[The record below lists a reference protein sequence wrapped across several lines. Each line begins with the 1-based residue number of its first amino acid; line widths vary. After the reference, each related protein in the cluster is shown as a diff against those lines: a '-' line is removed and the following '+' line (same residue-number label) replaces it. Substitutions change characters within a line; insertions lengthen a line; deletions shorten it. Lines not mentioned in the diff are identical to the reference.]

1 MKPFKSNNPALRAFL
16 TGSLAFSMTLLAACA
31 TNGTIDIPK
40 EASRNADDL
49 LIIDC
54 LLPGQVRKL
63 GSYSTYLTARRPIK
77 TSASDCEIRGGEY
90 VAFDRADYATALKIW
105 LPVAQSGDA
114 EAQTYVGEIF
124 EKGLGL
130 QSDYKL
136 AVQWY
141 TKAAEQDF
149 SRAQINL
156 GNLYEKGLGVV
167 QDKAIALNWYR
178 RASGMKNDDLLYA
191 STVEVNSVAQK
202 ELDALKDEVRAK
214 NQQLESMQSRLARTQ
229 LQLKDGKKALVKAE
243 KSQKEKELELFAQES
258 KAIHE
263 QSRETIKALRLALSK
278 TKADVALQKA
288 ELATLSYDAESMSSE
303 IDTTNEEV
311 TQTEMLVASNGDAPS
326 IEIIDPPMAL
336 MRGIPTI
343 RLRSGTKEK
352 EIVGKIKAPAGLK
365 DFKVNG
371 RVTQVDDY
379 SLFWVNVPVNTI
391 RTTIKLEATDKKGR
405 NVSFDFSLVTAKK
418 QLAQS
423 TQTSKSAPL
432 RATKNMNLGKYHAL
446 IIGNNRYAY
455 YPDLET
461 PKNDVTEAEQLLRT
475 KFGFKTT
482 TLLNATRYDILS
494 ALNTLRTELTDQ
506 DNLLI
511 YYAGHGELDD
521 ANSRGYWLPVDAEPG
536 NTTNWISNVSIS
548 DILNTMP
555 AKHVLVVADS
565 CYAGTLS
572 MASVPR
578 INETMTDEAHDE
590 WIKIMSKA
598 RARTVLTSGGIAP
611 VLDGGGS
618 GHSVFSQAFL
628 EVLNK
633 SNGITEGHAV
643 YRDVLGKVRRRAL
656 ELNHEQV
663 PEYAPARFA
672 GHEAGEFFFQSI

>member
-1 MKPFKSNNPALRAFL
+1 
-16 TGSLAFSMTLLAACA
+16 
-31 TNGTIDIPK
+31 
-40 EASRNADDL
+40 
-49 LIIDC
+49 
-54 LLPGQVRKL
+54 
-63 GSYSTYLTARRPIK
+63 
-77 TSASDCEIRGGEY
+77 
-90 VAFDRADYATALKIW
+90 
-105 LPVAQSGDA
+105 
-114 EAQTYVGEIF
+114 
-124 EKGLGL
+124 
-130 QSDYKL
+130 
-136 AVQWY
+136 
-141 TKAAEQDF
+141 
-149 SRAQINL
+149 
-156 GNLYEKGLGVV
+156 
-167 QDKAIALNWYR
+167 
-178 RASGMKNDDLLYA
+178 
-191 STVEVNSVAQK
+191 
-202 ELDALKDEVRAK
+202 
-214 NQQLESMQSRLARTQ
+214 
-229 LQLKDGKKALVKAE
+229 
-243 KSQKEKELELFAQES
+243 
-258 KAIHE
+258 
-263 QSRETIKALRLALSK
+263 
-278 TKADVALQKA
+278 
-288 ELATLSYDAESMSSE
+288 
-303 IDTTNEEV
+303 
-311 TQTEMLVASNGDAPS
+311 MLVESNGDAPS

-365 DFKVNG
+365 NFKVNG
-371 RVTQVDDY
+371 KVTQVDDY

-391 RTTIKLEATDKKGR
+391 RTTIKLEATDQKGR

-423 TQTSKSAPL
+423 TQTSQSAPL
-432 RATKNMNLGKYHAL
+432 RTTKNMNLGKYHAL

-578 INETMTDEAHDE
+578 INETMTEDAHDE
-590 WIKIMSKA
+590 WIKIMSRA

-633 SNGITEGHAV
+633 SEGITEGHAV

>member
-1 MKPFKSNNPALRAFL
+1 MNNNALSAFL
-16 TGSLAFSMTLLAACA
+16 NGSIAFCITLLAGCA
-31 TNGTIDIPK
+31 TSGDTTIPK

-105 LPVAQSGDA
+105 LPVASSGDA
-114 EAQTYVGEIF
+114 EAQTYVGEIY

-130 QSDYKL
+130 ESDYAL
-136 AVQWY
+136 AAEWY
-141 TKAAEQDF
+141 HKAAKQDF

-156 GNLYEKGLGVV
+156 GNLYEKGLGVDK
-167 QDKAIALNWYR
+167 DKAIALNWYR

-191 STVEVNSVAQK
+191 STVEVNSEAQK
-202 ELDALKDEVRAK
+202 ELDELKKVVRAK

-229 LQLKDGKKALVKAE
+229 RQLKKGKEALLNAE
-243 KSQKEKELELFAQES
+243 KNQKNRELELFAQES

-278 TKADVALQKA
+278 SKVDVAAQKA
-288 ELATLSYDAESMSSE
+288 QLAALSFDEESMSNE
-303 IDTTNEEV
+303 IESASDEV
-311 TQTEMLVASNGDAPS
+311 NQTQMLVAATGNAPS

-343 RLRSGTKEK
+343 RLRAGTKEK

-371 RVTQVDDY
+371 KTVQVDDY
-379 SLFWVNVPVNTI
+379 SLFWVSVPVNTV
-391 RTTIKLEATDKKGR
+391 RTTVRLEATDNKGR

-418 QLAQS
+418 QLGKS
-423 TQTSKSAPL
+423 IQTSKSAPL
-432 RATKNMNLGKYHAL
+432 RTSSNLDLGKYHAL

-461 PKNDVTEAEQLLRT
+461 PKNDVIEAEKILRT

-482 TLLNATRYDILS
+482 TLLNATRFDILS
-494 ALNTLRTELTDQ
+494 ALNTLRSELTNN

-521 ANSRGYWLPVDAEPG
+521 ANNRGYWLPVDAEPG

-578 INETMTDEAHDE
+578 INEAMSDEAHDE
-590 WIKIMSKA
+590 WVSIMSKA
-598 RARTVLTSGGIAP
+598 RARTVLTSGGVAP

-628 EVLNK
+628 EVLGK
-633 SNGITEGHAV
+633 TSGVTEGHAI
-643 YRDVLGKVRRRAL
+643 YREVLGKVRRKAL
-656 ELNHEQV
+656 ELNHDQV
-663 PEYAPARFA
+663 PEYAPVRYA

>member
-1 MKPFKSNNPALRAFL
+1 MNTNALRAFL
-16 TGSLAFSMTLLAACA
+16 TGSIAFSITLLAGCA
-31 TNGTIDIPK
+31 INGSTDIPK

-63 GSYSTYLTARRPIK
+63 GSFSTYITARRPIK

-105 LPVAQSGDA
+105 LPVAQSGDP

-130 QSDYKL
+130 QPDYAL

-141 TKAAEQDF
+141 EKAAEQNF

-156 GNLYEKGLGVV
+156 GNLYEKGLGVT

-191 STVEVNSVAQK
+191 STVEINSNAQK
-202 ELDALKDEVRAK
+202 ELDALKDVVRTK

-229 LQLKDGKKALVKAE
+229 KQLKDGKHALVAAE

-278 TKADVALQKA
+278 AKANVAAQKSQ
-288 ELATLSYDAESMSSE
+288 LATLSYDAESMSNE
-303 IDTTNEEV
+303 IESTTEDVN
-311 TQTEMLVASNGDAPS
+311 QQQMLVASNGQAPS

-352 EIVGKIKAPAGLK
+352 EIVGKIKAPEGLK
-365 DFKVNG
+365 NFKVNG
-371 RVTQVDDY
+371 RATQVDDY
-379 SLFWVNVPVNTI
+379 SLFWVNVPVKSV
-391 RTTIKLEATDKKGR
+391 RTTVKLEATDKKGR
-405 NVSFDFSLVTAKK
+405 VVSFDFSLVTAKK
-418 QLAQS
+418 QLASS
-423 TQTSKSAPL
+423 TQESRSAPL
-432 RATKNMNLGKYHAL
+432 RTNKDLDLGKYHAL
-446 IIGNNRYAY
+446 VIGNNRYAY

-461 PKNDVTEAEQLLRT
+461 PKNDVTEAEELLRT
-475 KFGFKTT
+475 KFGFETT

-494 ALNTLRTELTDQ
+494 ALNTLRSKLTPK

-521 ANSRGYWLPVDAEPG
+521 VNSRGYWLPVDAEPG
-536 NTTNWISNVSIS
+536 NTANWISNVSIS

-578 INETMTDEAHDE
+578 INEAMTDEAHGE
-590 WIKIMSKA
+590 WVEIMSRA

-628 EVLNK
+628 ETLNK
-633 SNGITEGHAV
+633 IEGVTEGHAI